1 MADNRRYWAMT
12 EISTKTD
19 SRHRIV
25 LLDALRLLAALL
37 VVCFHWFFR
46 GPTSGDQSTQI
57 ASSDNIAMYGY
68 IGVDW
73 FFIISGF
80 VIAWT
85 AEGRT
90 AVQFAL
96 ARFIRIYPAFVTCMT
111 VTFIGTLYFE
121 PHFMSPGL
129 KDWAAN
135 LLIFAPA
142 FGSKLMD
149 GAYWSIIIELIFYA
163 WVFLFS
169 LVGLF
174 DSHRRTIAIVWLAV
188 ALINQHLLHS
198 GALRLVA
205 ATEFAPWFIMGM
217 MLHDVW
223 KKSVSTLSLLVLIG
237 AFLAS
242 CLTLSDQ
249 LVVFARDYGQSPDHV
264 IVYAVDAIGLLLVI
278 ACIYVSPNQPVLS
291 RWASLAGA
299 LSYPLYL
306 LHQQLGYILID
317 RLAPTLG
324 ALTALLVTIVAISC
338 AASIVAFLIEP
349 SLRQKLALGL
359 SKVFQGTKI
368 LAPVVARSSRVR

>member
-1 MADNRRYWAMT
+1 MADNGRYWTMT

-37 VVCFHWFFR
+37 VLCFHWFFR
-46 GPTSGDQSTQI
+46 GPASGDQTTHI

-111 VTFIGTLYFE
+111 VTFIGALYFH
-121 PHFMSPGL
+121 PHFMSAGL

-163 WVFLFS
+163 WVFLLL

-174 DSHRRTIAIVWLAV
+174 DSHRRTIAIAWLAL
-188 ALINQHLLHS
+188 ALINQQLVHS

-205 ATEFAPWFIMGM
+205 ATEFAPWFVMGM
-217 MLHDVW
+217 MLQDMW
-223 KKSVSTLSLLVLIG
+223 RKSVSILSLLILIG

-249 LVVFARDYGQSPDHV
+249 LIVFARDYGQSPDHA
-264 IVYAVDAIGLLLVI
+264 IVYAVNLIGLTLVI
-278 ACIYVSPNQPVLS
+278 ACTYVSPKHPVWS

-306 LHQQLGYILID
+306 LHQHLGYMLID

-349 SLRQKLALGL
+349 TLRKRLVLGF
-359 SKVFQGTKI
+359 STVFQGTKI
-368 LAPVVARSSRVR
+368 LAPVVARPSRLR